1 MGSNSVKGLYSGG
14 FRWWLTAGVA
24 ALASAGTVLSPLAAI
39 AAELR
44 DWQYDTQTQI
54 LTLTLPLAV
63 TPTVSVVAPDQL
75 LLELPNTQ
83 VGDVMG
89 QTVGDGLVDNIVLE
103 QATPETVWMV
113 MEFAAGTVL
122 SASQSATPLASETD
136 GSEQQW
142 QVRPTLIAASRQ
154 AVNTSVATAQGD
166 GEAVGPVGA
175 SASQL
180 REPAGAIAQ
189 APDFSDLPILEPAMP
204 IDEPVVVPP
213 LEPVVPAASAEET
226 ADEAAEEVVEAEVA
240 DEGDRSG
247 VSVEVIPAERPQ
259 DRPVVSQPVPR
270 ASEQTTATGAA
281 PVDNVV
287 PSEPPFIGNLEGS
300 GQSNPPDVGVPSEAP
315 TAEPPSFDDLPVVEA
330 GEQAPSLERPNVV
343 SVPNV
348 MNSAASAPAPAP
360 PVPESIAEPLPEAQ
374 IASGSTVEAAP
385 EAVTAENAVP
395 TDETG
400 RVIPSS
406 VSRWPEPIPFGQ
418 PLP

>member
-1 MGSNSVKGLYSGG
+1 MGSNSVKGLCSGG

-24 ALASAGTVLSPLAAI
+24 GLASAGTVLSPLAAI

-54 LTLTLPLAV
+54 LTLTLPVAV

-136 GSEQQW
+136 GGEQQW

-154 AVNTSVATAQGD
+154 AANTSVATAQGD
-166 GEAVGPVGA
+166 SESVGPVGA

-180 REPAGAIAQ
+180 REPAGTIAQ

-213 LEPVVPAASAEET
+213 LEPVVPPVES
-226 ADEAAEEVVEAEVA
+226 AAEEPAEEGVEAEVA

-270 ASEQTTATGAA
+270 ASEPTTATGAV
-281 PVDNVV
+281 PVDDAV

-300 GQSNPPDVGVPSEAP
+300 GQSNPPAVGLPSEAP

-343 SVPNV
+343 SVPSV
-348 MNSAASAPAPAP
+348 ENSAASAPAPAS

-374 IASGSTVEAAP
+374 IASGSAVEAAP

-400 RVIPSS
+400 RVIPSA

>member
-1 MGSNSVKGLYSGG
+1 MGSNSVKGLCSGG

-24 ALASAGTVLSPLAAI
+24 GLASAGTMLSPLAAI

-54 LTLTLPLAV
+54 LTLTLPVAV

-136 GSEQQW
+136 GGEQQW
-142 QVRPTLIAASRQ
+142 QVRPTLIAVSRQ
-154 AVNTSVATAQGD
+154 AANTSVATVQGD
-166 GEAVGPVGA
+166 SEAVGPVGA

-204 IDEPVVVPP
+204 IDEPV
-213 LEPVVPAASAEET
+213 
-226 ADEAAEEVVEAEVA
+226 
-240 DEGDRSG
+240 
-247 VSVEVIPAERPQ
+247 
-259 DRPVVSQPVPR
+259 
-270 ASEQTTATGAA
+270 
-281 PVDNVV
+281 
-287 PSEPPFIGNLEGS
+287 
-300 GQSNPPDVGVPSEAP
+300 
-315 TAEPPSFDDLPVVEA
+315 
-330 GEQAPSLERPNVV
+330 
-343 SVPNV
+343 
-348 MNSAASAPAPAP
+348 
-360 PVPESIAEPLPEAQ
+360 
-374 IASGSTVEAAP
+374 
-385 EAVTAENAVP
+385 AVP
-395 TDETG
+395 
-400 RVIPSS
+400 
-406 VSRWPEPIPFGQ
+406 
-418 PLP
+418 

>member
-1 MGSNSVKGLYSGG
+1 
-14 FRWWLTAGVA
+14 
-24 ALASAGTVLSPLAAI
+24 
-39 AAELR
+39 
-44 DWQYDTQTQI
+44 
-54 LTLTLPLAV
+54 
-63 TPTVSVVAPDQL
+63 
-75 LLELPNTQ
+75 
-83 VGDVMG
+83 
-89 QTVGDGLVDNIVLE
+89 
-103 QATPETVWMV
+103 
-113 MEFAAGTVL
+113 
-122 SASQSATPLASETD
+122 
-136 GSEQQW
+136 
-142 QVRPTLIAASRQ
+142 
-154 AVNTSVATAQGD
+154 
-166 GEAVGPVGA
+166 VGPVGA

-213 LEPVVPAASAEET
+213 LEPLAPATSAEEP
-226 ADEAAEEVVEAEVA
+226 AEEGVEAEVA

-270 ASEQTTATGAA
+270 ASEPTTATGAA
-281 PVDNVV
+281 PVDDAV

-300 GQSNPPDVGVPSEAP
+300 GQSNPPAVGLPSEAP

-343 SVPNV
+343 SVPSV
-348 MNSAASAPAPAP
+348 ENSAASAPAPAP

-374 IASGSTVEAAP
+374 IASGSAVEAAP